1 MNARVNWRQIP
12 WETVNENISRK
23 LVTGKH
29 LMMILYRFQPHQ
41 EWPTETHAAE
51 QSGYIIE
58 GSIILRL
65 PDDSQE
71 MVLGPGDGYLIES
84 NRAHSWKVL
93 DEEVLL
99 IDVFSPPRNEL
110 IDHKYAPMARVE

>member
-1 MNARVNWRQIP
+1 MHMCAKTYSASVQIKQVP
-12 WETVNENISRK
+12 N
-23 LVTGKH
+23 

-41 EWPTETHAAE
+41 EYPTETHEAE

-58 GSIILRL
+58 GRIILRL
-65 PDDSQE
+65 PDDSRE
-71 MVLGPGDGYLIES
+71 FLLGAGDGYLIES

-99 IDVFSPPRNEL
+99 VDVFSPPRYEL
-110 IDHKYAPMARVE
+110 IENKYAPMARVE

>member
-12 WETVNENISRK
+12 CETVNENISPK
-23 LVTGKH
+23 LASGTH

-51 QSGYIIE
+51 QCGYILE
-58 GSIILRL
+58 GNIILKL
-65 PDDSQE
+65 PEDSTE
-71 MVLGPGDGYLIES
+71 MILGPGDGYLIES

-99 IDVFSPPRNEL
+99 VDVFSPPRNEL

>member
-1 MNARVNWRQIP
+1 MNAHVNWHQIP
-12 WETVNENISRK
+12 WETVNEKISRK
-23 LVTGKH
+23 LVSGKN

-41 EWPTETHAAE
+41 EWPTETHEAE

-58 GSIILRL
+58 GNIVLRL
-65 PDDSQE
+65 PDDGHE
-71 MVLGPGDGYLIES
+71 AVLGPGDGYLIEA

-99 IDVFSPPRNEL
+99 VDVFSPPRDEL
-110 IDHKYAPMARVE
+110 IDHKFAPMARAE

>member
-1 MNARVNWRQIP
+1 MIAHINWRQIP
-12 WETVNENISRK
+12 WERVNDNISRK
-23 LVTGKH
+23 LVTGKN

-41 EWPTETHAAE
+41 EYPTEIHEAE

-58 GSIILRL
+58 GNIILRL
-65 PDDSQE
+65 PDARRE
-71 MVLGPGDGYLIES
+71 VLLGPGDGYLIES
-84 NRAHSWKVL
+84 NRAHSWRVL

-99 IDVFSPPRNEL
+99 VDVFSPPRYEL

>member
-1 MNARVNWRQIP
+1 MSAWVKWNQIP
-12 WETVNENISRK
+12 WEDVNDHISRK

-41 EWPTETHAAE
+41 EWPTETHEAE
-51 QSGYIIE
+51 QGGYIIE
-58 GSIILRL
+58 GNIILRL

-71 MVLGPGDGYLIES
+71 VLLGPGDGYLIES

-93 DEEVLL
+93 DEDVLL
-99 IDVFSPPRNEL
+99 VDFFSPPRHEL
-110 IDHKYAPMARVE
+110 IHQKFAPLLQSK

>member
-1 MNARVNWRQIP
+1 MNAHINWRQIP

-23 LVTGKH
+23 LVNGKN

-41 EWPTETHAAE
+41 EWPAETHKAE

-58 GSIILRL
+58 GDIILRL
-65 PDDSQE
+65 PGE
-71 MVLGPGDGYLIES
+71 ELELLLGPGDGYLIES

-99 IDVFSPPRNEL
+99 VDVFSPPRYEL